1 MKETLNRLNE
11 IAAQLERT
19 GKRITDTGELYRAEL
34 ADRERRGITE
44 PEEEIRHFNEWMR
57 AAGREDLMIRR

>member
-1 MKETLNRLNE
+1 METLLNNLNE
-11 IAAQLERT
+11 IGAQLART